1 VLGRTSGHE
10 KGIITAAKRLETHQI
25 WALVPPFPATALCS
39 GLCQF
44 LDAPLRDCGAQDILG
59 FLISWSAVHGR
70 DGRARK
76 RTYIRVDV
84 ARVVPILSADM
95 GTYARQSLQERE
107 RGRRGHGG
115 CEKVACD

>member
-1 VLGRTSGHE
+1 MEGPERGHTF
-10 KGIITAAKRLETHQI
+10 GS
-25 WALVPPFPATALCS
+25 VS
-39 GLCQF
+39 
-44 LDAPLRDCGAQDILG
+44 
-59 FLISWSAVHGR
+59 
-70 DGRARK
+70 
-76 RTYIRVDV
+76 RVDV